1 MLKSHGLHD
10 FRIWFRKRSSPPLPP
25 PRIMESSQL
34 SQHFGASLSWKTI
47 NRLFPSARWVWTM
60 LTHLVGA
67 LHWKVPPFSPS
78 WATTSF
84 NFNKSHGHFKCPK
97 IIYHTAALQIFG
109 EACLNKNKTFIQYHP
124 VSNQYHY
131 RGFEPTISHHRQ
143 PGGSILQATRLHSAR
158 PSEYPR
164 EQVLSGLAFMRIKN
178 QITCGLRDSPW
189 PLVSVGGAFFCVSHT
204 GKTQVQSWDLH
215 IHKNPSLL

>member
-1 MLKSHGLHD
+1 MLFVFCLYIFIIICKLNVQIPWPTRSAYLISKTIKSSTASAADHGIFPIVSAFWCFPGLKNNKPSISFCKMSLNHAYTPCRGSALKS
-10 FRIWFRKRSSPPLPP
+10 
-25 PRIMESSQL
+25 
-34 SQHFGASLSWKTI
+34 SL
-47 NRLFPSARWVWTM
+47 
-60 LTHLVGA
+60 
-67 LHWKVPPFSPS
+67 PPFSPS

-178 QITCGLRDSPW
+178 QITCGLRDSP
-189 PLVSVGGAFFCVSHT
+189 
-204 GKTQVQSWDLH
+204 
-215 IHKNPSLL
+215 